1 MADIRNTNLRFNLD
15 KELHRK
21 AWNYLRIMDRE
32 KFPSYSQAVI
42 IALVDFF
49 DRYYADDTGG
59 QRLDEKQIAETVATA
74 VERMMEERLPAF
86 LSGYFAATE
95 ASQPLQKAAESD
107 PSGDV
112 IDEDDVA
119 WDFLRGS

>member
-21 AWNYLRIMDRE
+21 AWNYLQTMDRE

-42 IALVDFF
+42 IALADYF
-49 DRYYADDTGG
+49 DRLYADDTGS
-59 QRLDEKQIAETVATA
+59 QCLDEERLAQTLAKA
-74 VERMMEERLPAF
+74 VEHVMEERLPAF
-86 LSGYFAATE
+86 LSGYFAA
-95 ASQPLQKAAESD
+95 AGVSQPLQEATNPD
-107 PSGDV
+107 PHGDV

-119 WDFLRGS
+119 WDFLQGA